1 MQEFPL
7 IRELDELFR
16 QDPDIEELGII
27 FSVPPPPTPAGPP
40 ADAACPEET
49 TPSSADDVAPEPQFI
64 LQEHK
69 LGVSVHSIHPLINEA
84 RAAFPIARREYRRLR
99 QAHSSLERMP
109 SEESSKPKE
118 GRGGALS
125 GVAVAAATLLSV
137 TRALLLVNADHGS
150 AWNTRKQLVV
160 DGLCERSSIA
170 QEIKLLNLIFTKHA
184 KSPNAWAHR
193 RWCWRNNERFRARHA
208 GGTWH
213 PLDVQEELKVCQRVA
228 ERFLF
233 HPQELLA
240 CMAPGRSGPLGGR
253 GTDAKLL
260 TLPSEGARAKN
271 YAGAGQ
277 EGLPGEDTPTAPA
290 AAELLDREIEFV
302 DRWLTSHVS
311 DHSALNHR
319 KNVFSAL
326 AAMSPASDEM
336 ARLGLVDKERSAN
349 SKLLRDYPGHES
361 LWCYRRFVC
370 QARLVTSPSS
380 VAGPAAAAG
389 RQSEEPPPSSS
400 DKDRRGSYDWEAWG
414 RAVTEWH
421 DGCVREDDKAAAVE
435 DSDEDS
441 EEEHEHTTATEEADF
456 EEAEGALPG
465 APSGGGP
472 LATFLGQEARF
483 ALKCATDKGAWQF
496 DRQRRHALAYL
507 AFLSYATDRIVL
519 GSHHHQEQPRRSPSR
534 ERRSQNGNNNN
545 AQQQPAGA
553 TGFTGSCKDVAGHVG
568 EAESTAGGCL
578 TYCEVTGAPKL
589 TFPLALLS
597 SPEASAHA
605 GGPAGDD
612 SRSSVGGGVAGRGGG
627 GGVCPSSGVVAV
639 EEFAAVR
646 ALRALNLFVA
656 ALATADADDHAVGK
670 NRCGGGGIA
679 PYTIQV

>member
-27 FSVPPPPTPAGPP
+27 FSVPPPPAPAVPP
-40 ADAACPEET
+40 ADAACTEET
-49 TPSSADDVAPEPQFI
+49 TPSSADVAPEPQFI
-64 LQEHK
+64 LQQHK

-84 RAAFPIARREYRRLR
+84 RAAFPVARREYRRLR
-99 QAHSSLERMP
+99 QAHSSRERMP
-109 SEESSKPKE
+109 SEESTKPKE

-125 GVAVAAATLLSV
+125 GVAVAAGTLLSV

-160 DGLCERSSIA
+160 DGLFEGSSIP

-208 GGTWH
+208 GSTWH
-213 PLDVQEELKVCQRVA
+213 RLDVQEELKVCQRVA
-228 ERFLF
+228 ELY
-233 HPQELLA
+233 PKNYYAWTQ
-240 CMAPGRSGPLGGR
+240 RSWVVLRAVG
-253 GTDAKLL
+253 
-260 TLPSEGARAKN
+260 GARAD
-271 YAGAGQ
+271 AGAGR

-290 AAELLDREIEFV
+290 AAELLEREIEFV
-302 DRWLTSHVS
+302 DKWLTSHVS

-370 QARLVTSPSS
+370 QARLVTAPSS
-380 VAGPAAAAG
+380 VAGPTSAAG
-389 RQSEEPPPSSS
+389 RQSEEPPPPSS
-400 DKDRRGSYDWEAWG
+400 DNDRRCLYDWEAWG

-421 DGCVREDDKAAAVE
+421 DGCVRADDKAAAVG

-465 APSGGGP
+465 APSGGRL

-519 GSHHHQEQPRRSPSR
+519 SSRHHQEQPRRSSSR
-534 ERRSQNGNNNN
+534 ERTTSQNGNNIT
-545 AQQQPAGA
+545 QQPVGA
-553 TGFTGSCKDVAGHVG
+553 TGFAGSCRDVAGHVG
-568 EAESTAGGCL
+568 EADSTAGCCL
-578 TYCEVTGAPKL
+578 TYCEVTGAPQL
-589 TFPLALLS
+589 TFPLALLP
-597 SPEASAHA
+597 SPEASVHA
-605 GGPAGDD
+605 GGPEGDD
-612 SRSSVGGGVAGRGGG
+612 SCSSVGAGVARRATGGVA
-627 GGVCPSSGVVAV
+627 CPSSGVVAV
-639 EEFAAVR
+639 EESAAVR
-646 ALRALNLFVA
+646 ALRALNMFVA
-656 ALATADADDHAVGK
+656 GLARADAVDDAVGNK
-670 NRCGGGGIA
+670 RCSGGGIA

>member
-1 MQEFPL
+1 MASERAAAIPTALAPSRPCPL
-7 IRELDELFR
+7 PRGGFW
-16 QDPDIEELGII
+16 PAFSEELGII

-49 TPSSADDVAPEPQFI
+49 TPSSTDDVAPEPQFI

-84 RAAFPIARREYRRLR
+84 RAAFPVARREYRRLR
-99 QAHSSLERMP
+99 RAHSSLERMP

-160 DGLCERSSIA
+160 DGLCEGSSIP

-208 GGTWH
+208 DITWH
-213 PLDVQEELKVCQRVA
+213 PLDEQEELKVCQRVA
-228 ERFLF
+228 ELY
-233 HPQELLA
+233 PKNYYAWTQ
-240 CMAPGRSGPLGGR
+240 RSWVVLRAVG
-253 GTDAKLL
+253 
-260 TLPSEGARAKN
+260 GARAD
-271 YAGAGQ
+271 ASAGQ

-290 AAELLDREIEFV
+290 AAELLEREIEFV

-370 QARLVTSPSS
+370 QARLVTAPSS

-421 DGCVREDDKAAAVE
+421 DGCVREDDRAAAAE

-441 EEEHEHTTATEEADF
+441 EEEHEHTTATEETDF

-507 AFLSYATDRIVL
+507 AFLSHATDRIVL
-519 GSHHHQEQPRRSPSR
+519 GSHHHHQEQPRRSSSR
-534 ERRSQNGNNNN
+534 ERRSQNGNNNT
-545 AQQQPAGA
+545 QRPAGA
-553 TGFTGSCKDVAGHVG
+553 TGFAGSCKDVAGHVG
-568 EAESTAGGCL
+568 EAESTAGGGCL

-589 TFPLALLS
+589 KFPLALLP

-605 GGPAGDD
+605 GGPAGHD
-612 SRSSVGGGVAGRGGG
+612 SRGSVGGGAAGRGGG
-627 GGVCPSSGVVAV
+627 GGGGCPSSGVVVV
-639 EEFAAVR
+639 EESAAVR

-656 ALATADADDHAVGK
+656 ALAKADADDHAVGK

-679 PYTIQV
+679 PYTIHV